1 MSGVVARGIV
11 EAAVRRELFGPPDEE
26 APIGNP
32 VDCSGPSLTFQ
43 TKDEINGQFHDRD
56 TLEEVLTR
64 SDPLRRYGV
73 GVLHSGGLRLAV
85 SHPRVTTPPSF
96 RDCQRTKRTPN
107 CRQPRNVAPVDRI
120 NLTPTTSTCLTRTD
134 GSHRRW
140 RSRSRSESRWE
151 ESSRSG

>member
-1 MSGVVARGIV
+1 MSGVEARDVV

-73 GVLHSGGLRLAV
+73 GVLYSGGTLAGGLASKGDDSA
-85 SHPRVTTPPSF
+85 SHSRTGRERREPRRASDRGTWPSA
-96 RDCQRTKRTPN
+96 TG
-107 CRQPRNVAPVDRI
+107 
-120 NLTPTTSTCLTRTD
+120 ST
-134 GSHRRW
+134 
-140 RSRSRSESRWE
+140 
-151 ESSRSG
+151 